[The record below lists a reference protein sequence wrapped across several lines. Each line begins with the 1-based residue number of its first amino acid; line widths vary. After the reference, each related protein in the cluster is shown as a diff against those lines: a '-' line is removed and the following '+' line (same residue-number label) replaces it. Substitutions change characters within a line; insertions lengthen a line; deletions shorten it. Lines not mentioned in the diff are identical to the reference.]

1 MTLQIVFALLAHSDP
16 QLVARLA
23 LTMTETGHRIVV
35 HYDAKASDRAFDLL
49 RAALGDRTDRVCFA
63 RRVRVGWGEW
73 SVVQATLNCLD
84 AIEAAGWEPDYVYL
98 MSGMDYP
105 IRSSGELEEF
115 LRRNKGDEF
124 IESVPS
130 DSVKWVKSGPQ
141 RERYQYRWY
150 FNWRDRPNL
159 TQNMFSLQRRLG
171 LRRRFVREMTPYLGS
186 QWWVLTWTS
195 LKQIMR
201 LAREPDI
208 VAFFKTTLVPDELF
222 FQTLIRGLVPDFRV
236 IGCPLTLYQF
246 TDYGYPVVYHADH
259 LDYLTRQRFFLAR
272 KMSSHDMSLRGLLD
286 PYWRGDKKALAFV
299 DEDVGLRSTDY
310 DDWRIAHREGPPAQ
324 PLVGGVGLRWRAA
337 ARRTSRP
344 YVVVL
349 GTSTAE
355 LRFVYRLL
363 SGRPNLL
370 VHGQLYHP
378 TEIEFAGRLETFASY
393 DSQDVQIR
401 DVSAFDFLMDVVR
414 AEEKRTTCFMLRW
427 EQGGSLID
435 TLMERP
441 NARIVVLSGDPLVS
455 FSENLAG
462 PPPRLDAA
470 CDPDVFAQVSPAAAA
485 NRFRI
490 FLKEFQHYVSGMDK
504 RFSTAAGARPKGW
517 IGRFDPHRIG
527 PDWLNR
533 LEHCIGAK
541 LGATPESFE
550 AARTAADENYRQRRL
565 GVMRLLVEGGVDPV
579 VFEVLRQGGGD
590 PLMAQA
596 LL

>member
-1 MTLQIVFALLAHSDP
+1 MALQIVFALLAHGDP
-16 QLVARLA
+16 QLVAQLA
-23 LTMTETGHRIVV
+23 RTMTETGHRIVV
-35 HYDAKASDRAFDLL
+35 HYDAKIADHAFERL
-49 RAALGDRTDRVCFA
+49 RAGLGDRADRVCFA

-84 AIEAAGWEPDYVYL
+84 AIEAARWEPDYVYL

-105 IRSSGELEEF
+105 IRASGELEQF
-115 LRRNKGDEF
+115 LLRNTGDEF

-150 FNWRDRPNL
+150 FNWRDWPNL

-171 LRRRFVREMTPYLGS
+171 LRRRFVRDMTPYLGS

-195 LKQIMR
+195 LKQIMK

-259 LDYLTRQRFFLAR
+259 LDYLTRQRFFMAR
-272 KMSSHDMSLRGLLD
+272 KLSAHDMSLRRLLD
-286 PYWRGDKKALAFV
+286 PYWKGEKKALAFI
-299 DEDVGLRSTDY
+299 DEDVGLRTTVY
-310 DDWRIAHREGPPAQ
+310 DDWRSAYREGPPAQ
-324 PLVGGVGLRWRAA
+324 PLVGGVGLRWKAA

-349 GTSTAE
+349 GTSTTE
-355 LRFVYRLL
+355 LRFVHRLL
-363 SGRPNLL
+363 CGHPDLL

-378 TEIEFAGRLETFASY
+378 TEIEFAGHPETFASY
-393 DSQDVQIR
+393 DSPDVQIR
-401 DVSAFDFLMDVVR
+401 DVSGFDFLMDVVR
-414 AEEKRTTCFMLRW
+414 AEDRRTTCFMLRW
-427 EQGGSLID
+427 EQGGSLVD
-435 TLMERP
+435 TLMGRP
-441 NARIVVLSGDPLVS
+441 NARIVILNGDPLVS
-455 FSENLAG
+455 FGENLTG
-462 PPPRLDAA
+462 PHPRIDDAF
-470 CDPDVFAQVSPAAAA
+470 DPEAILQVSPAAAA

-490 FLKEFQHYVSGMDK
+490 FLKDFQHYVSEMDK
-504 RFSTAAGARPKGW
+504 RFSNAASARPKGW
-517 IGRFDPHRIG
+517 IGRFDPTRIG
-527 PDWLNR
+527 PEWLNR
-533 LEHCIGAK
+533 LEHCIGTK
-541 LGATPESFE
+541 TGTTPEAFE
-550 AARTAADENYRQRRL
+550 AACAAAAEDYKRRRH
-565 GVMRLLVEGGVDPV
+565 GAMNLLVQGGVDPV
-579 VFEVLRQGGGD
+579 VFDVLRQGGGD

>member
-16 QLVARLA
+16 QLVAQLA
-23 LTMTETGHRIVV
+23 RTMTETGHRIVV
-35 HYDAKASDRAFDLL
+35 HYDAKAADSAFDSL

-73 SVVQATLNCLD
+73 SVVQATLNCLET
-84 AIEAAGWEPDYVYL
+84 IEAAGWEPDYVYL

-105 IRSSGELEEF
+105 IRASEELEQF
-115 LRRNKGDEF
+115 LQRNKGDEF

-159 TQNMFSLQRRLG
+159 TQNAFSLQRRLG
-171 LRRRFVREMTPYLGS
+171 LRRRFVRDMTPFLGS

-195 LKQIMR
+195 LKEIMR
-201 LAREPDI
+201 LARQPDI

-222 FQTLIRGLVPDFRV
+222 FQTMIRGLVPDFRV

-259 LDYLTRQRFFLAR
+259 LEYLTRQRFFMAR
-272 KMSSHDMSLRGLLD
+272 KLSSHDMSLRRLLD
-286 PYWRGDKKALAFV
+286 PYWQGDKKALAFV
-299 DEDVGLRSTDY
+299 DEDVGLRSTVY

-324 PLVGGVGLRWRAA
+324 PLVGGVGLRWKAT

-355 LRFVYRLL
+355 MRFVYRLL
-363 SGRPNLL
+363 AGNPNLL
-370 VHGQLYHP
+370 VHGQLFHP
-378 TEIEFAGRLETFASY
+378 TNIEFAGSLDTFASY
-393 DSQDVQIR
+393 DSPDIQVR
-401 DVSAFDFLMDVVR
+401 DVSTFDFLMDVVR
-414 AEEKRTTCFMLRW
+414 AETKRTTCFMLRLD
-427 EQGGSLID
+427 QGGPLID
-435 TLMERP
+435 TLMGRA
-441 NARIVVLSGDPLVS
+441 NARLVILNGDPLVS
-455 FSENLAG
+455 FSENLKG
-462 PPPRLDAA
+462 PHPCIDAA
-470 CDPDVFAQVSPAAAA
+470 FASDAVVQVSPAAAT
-485 NRFRI
+485 NRFRL
-490 FLKEFQHYVSGMDK
+490 FLKDFQHYVSEMDK
-504 RFSTAAGARPKGW
+504 RFSTAVSARPKGW
-517 IGRFDPHRIG
+517 IGRFDPTRIG

-533 LEHCIGAK
+533 LEHCIGTK
-541 LGATPESFE
+541 IGATPEAFE
-550 AARTAADENYRQRRL
+550 AARTAAAEDYKLRRL

-579 VFEVLRQGGGD
+579 VFDVLRQGGGD
-590 PLMAQA
+590 ALMAQA

>member
-23 LTMTETGHRIVV
+23 RTMTETGHRIVV
-35 HYDAKASDRAFDLL
+35 HYDAKATDRNFDVLQ
-49 RAALGDRTDRVCFA
+49 AAIGDRSDRVCFA

-84 AIEAAGWEPDYVYL
+84 AIEAAGWNPDYVYL

-105 IRSSGELEEF
+105 IRSSDELEQF
-115 LRRNKGDEF
+115 LQRNKGDEF

-150 FNWRDRPNL
+150 FNWRDRPTL
-159 TQNMFSLQRRLG
+159 TQNAFSLQRRLG
-171 LRRRFVREMTPYLGS
+171 LKRRFVRDMTPFLGS

-195 LKQIMR
+195 LKHIMK

-208 VAFFKTTLVPDELF
+208 VAFFKNTLVPDELF

-246 TDYGYPVVYHADH
+246 TDYGYPVVYYADH
-259 LDYLTRQRFFLAR
+259 LEYLTQQRFFMAR
-272 KMSSHDMSLRGLLD
+272 KLSSHDMSLRYLLD
-286 PYWRGDKKALAFV
+286 PYWQGNKKALAFI
-299 DEDVGLRSTDY
+299 DEDVGLRSTVY
-310 DDWRIAHREGPPAQ
+310 DDWRGAHREGPPGH
-324 PLVGGVGLRWRAA
+324 PLVAGAGLRWKAT
-337 ARRTSRP
+337 ARRTSKP
-344 YVVVL
+344 YIVIL

-355 LRFVYRLL
+355 LRFVHRLL
-363 SGRPNLL
+363 SGDPNLL
-370 VHGQLYHP
+370 VHGQLFHP
-378 TEIEFAGRLETFASY
+378 TEVEFTGRLENFASY
-393 DSQDVQIR
+393 GSSDVQIR
-401 DVSAFDFLMDVVR
+401 DVSTFDFLMDVVR
-414 AEEKRTTCFMLRW
+414 AEETRTTCFMLRW
-427 EQGGSLID
+427 EQGGPLID
-435 TLMERP
+435 TLMGRP

-455 FSENLAG
+455 FSENLGG
-462 PPPRLDAA
+462 PHPQIDAA
-470 CDPDVFAQVSPAAAA
+470 ATPDGVVPVSPSAAA

-490 FLKEFQHYVSGMDK
+490 FLKDFQHHLSAMDK
-504 RFSTAAGARPKGW
+504 RFATAESARPKGW
-517 IGRFDPHRIG
+517 IGRFDPTRIG

-533 LEHCIGAK
+533 LEQCIGAK
-541 LGATPESFE
+541 IGASPEFFE
-550 AARTAADENYRQRRL
+550 TARAAATEDYKLRRS
-565 GVMRLLVEGGVDPV
+565 GVMKLLVEGGVDPV
-579 VFEVLRQGGGD
+579 VFDVLRQGGGD